1 VIVRAAVVAALL
13 TSAALGTAPAATA
26 QDTVTTTL
34 ADALQRDLGLS
45 VADWSQRSAVAAD
58 LVAFADSAR
67 ADVADGVAGVHL
79 DPSGVG
85 VVDLV
90 PGSTADAARAAAQRA
105 GFAVRD
111 AVTAV
116 AAPDTLPA
124 GSIADAAASGGDGIV
139 ASSGTAGLRCSVGF
153 NGVDS
158 TGAPVIITAGH
169 CDPNLAAAG
178 TAGASQVQGLDG
190 SPVGTVARGSLDG
203 HDWSVVRVNDDV
215 ADRFR
220 NNDIRV
226 PGAAPLDI
234 TGVAE
239 PVVGMPVCK
248 AGATTGFTC
257 GTVTAVGQT
266 VDVGARVLRDA
277 VVTDICALQGDSGGP
292 LVSGTAA
299 VGISSASN
307 VGQFGQCA
315 VADAVAF
322 VSGTGPQL
330 FATPMSKILEDNPGL
345 SLRTS

>member
-1 VIVRAAVVAALL
+1 MTVRAAVVAAVFAG
-13 TSAALGTAPAATA
+13 AALVSAPTAAA
-26 QDTVTTTL
+26 QDAPL

-58 LVAFADSAR
+58 LASFADRARADFADS
-67 ADVADGVAGVHL
+67 VAGVHL

-90 PGSTADAARAAAQRA
+90 PGSAAGAARAAAQHA

-111 AVTAV
+111 AVTAA
-116 AAPDTLPA
+116 AAPDTLAA
-124 GSIADAAASGGDGIV
+124 GSIADAVSSGGDGIV
-139 ASSGTAGLRCSVGF
+139 ASSDTGGLRCSVGF
-153 NGVDS
+153 NGIDAS
-158 TGAPVIITAGH
+158 GAAVVVTAGH

-178 TAGASQVQGLDG
+178 TAGASRVAGLDG

-203 HDWSVVRVNDDV
+203 HDWSVIRLDDDV

-226 PGAAPLDI
+226 PGAAPLDV
-234 TGVAE
+234 TGVVD

-248 AGATTGFTC
+248 AGATTGYTC
-257 GTVTAVGQT
+257 GTVTAVGRT
-266 VDVGARVLRDA
+266 VDVGSRVLRDA
-277 VVTDICALQGDSGGP
+277 FVTDICALQGDSGGP
-292 LVSGTAA
+292 LMSGTAA
-299 VGISSASN
+299 VGVASASN
-307 VGQFGQCA
+307 VGQYGQCA

-330 FATPMSKILEDNPGL
+330 FATPVSKILEDNPGL
-345 SLRTS
+345 RLRTS